1 MPLEIILE
9 QQSLCIL
16 WYGARLFPR
25 ACSLLPVW
33 APSVLSPLLSEMH
46 SSQGT
51 SLSAGTT
58 DAFPSAP
65 LHFILRVGALLHPAV
80 CWVFMLSEHP
90 S

>member
-1 MPLEIILE
+1 MVWGEAAPK
-9 QQSLCIL
+9 
-16 WYGARLFPR
+16 

-33 APSVLSPLLSEMH
+33 ARSVLSPLVSEMH

-58 DAFPSAP
+58 DAFPWGLRRSFPSAP
-65 LHFILRVGALLHPAV
+65 LWFILRVGVLLRPAV
-80 CWVFMLSEHP
+80 CWVFTVSEHP

>member
-16 WYGARLFPR
+16 WYGVRLFPGT
-25 ACSLLPVW
+25 CSLLPVW
-33 APSVLSPLLSEMH
+33 APSVLSEMH